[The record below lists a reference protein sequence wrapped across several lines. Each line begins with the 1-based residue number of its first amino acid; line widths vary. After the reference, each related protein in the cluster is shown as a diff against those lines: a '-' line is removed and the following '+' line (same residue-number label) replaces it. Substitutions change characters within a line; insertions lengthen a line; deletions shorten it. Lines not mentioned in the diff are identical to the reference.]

1 MENGVLSFE
10 NVRIMYFY
18 IKISRQTLRGTSSY
32 GRAIAL
38 HAIGAGIDTPVLHFI
53 IPLNFI

>member
-1 MENGVLSFE
+1 
-10 NVRIMYFY
+10 MYFY